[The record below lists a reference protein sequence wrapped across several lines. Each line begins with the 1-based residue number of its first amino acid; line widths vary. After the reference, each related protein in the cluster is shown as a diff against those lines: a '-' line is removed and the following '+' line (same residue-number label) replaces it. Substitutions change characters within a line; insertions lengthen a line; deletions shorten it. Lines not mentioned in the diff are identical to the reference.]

1 MWKKPHGDWLWY
13 GDPGGIRTPDPRL
26 RRAWR
31 RFLGAKTVD
40 GLNIRKPNIS
50 ADFKRFTNVFVY
62 SKSWYFSFEIRT
74 FFLKSARNLH
84 AVLM

>member
-1 MWKKPHGDWLWY
+1 MGTCMNT

-31 RFLGAKTVD
+31 RFLEVKTVD
-40 GLNIRKPNIS
+40 GLNVREPSIS

-62 SKSWYFSFEIRT
+62 SKSWYFSFGIRS
-74 FFLKSARNLH
+74 FFYKSARNLH
-84 AVLM
+84 ANICAALV